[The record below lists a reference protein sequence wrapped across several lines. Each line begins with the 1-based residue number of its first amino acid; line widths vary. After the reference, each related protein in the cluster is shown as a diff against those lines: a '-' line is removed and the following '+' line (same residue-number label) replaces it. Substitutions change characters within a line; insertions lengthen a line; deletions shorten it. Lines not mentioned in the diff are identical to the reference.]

1 LDLGL
6 TQHLRIQSPRHTV
19 KVANR
24 GGAIVTV
31 EILFGSADNLPRFLG
46 ENSLRRLLDALI
58 PPWAHIEFCA
68 VAGGEEHSLLGFG
81 STEESTE
88 DGFGLCRS
96 ERETLTDLHRRSQVA
111 EANDGDG
118 AQRKNPP

>member
-1 LDLGL
+1 
-6 TQHLRIQSPRHTV
+6 
-19 KVANR
+19 VANR
-24 GGAIVTV
+24 GVAIVTV

-46 ENSLRRLLDALI
+46 ENSLRRLLDTLI
-58 PPWAHIEFCA
+58 PPWAHIAFCA
-68 VAGGEEHSLLGFG
+68 VASGEEHSLLGFG

-88 DGFGLCRS
+88 DSFGLCRN

-118 AQRKNPP
+118 TQRKNPP